1 MNSISHATALAVDRP
16 SGLVR
21 ASLLQKLGGYV
32 NTQLIYLFAKLGVA
46 DLLTTGAASSRS
58 LASRLDLPHDP
69 LHRLARGWISAG
81 LLMETPTG
89 DFMATP
95 LAALLESDRPDSLRE
110 YAILTGEEWYPA
122 WNGLLQAVE
131 ANDTPFDV
139 VFGSDYYTYLSQK
152 EEAGARFNRFMEVR
166 TLQTV
171 QALLATYDFS
181 AARVIVDIGGG
192 NGTLLQAV
200 LSAHP
205 HLHAI
210 LFEQPAVIREA
221 EQRAAIQPF
230 GERWQFVE
238 GDFFTDAP
246 PPGDLYILSQV
257 LHNWG
262 DEECGQILRSC
273 RKSLQPQG
281 ALLILEQ
288 VIPAQIQANQSAVEA
303 DLMMLMLLKGR
314 ERTAAEYTGLLHSAE
329 FAVTALYPLKRLGF
343 TLLEAKIQ
351 TEKDTSYGHS

>member
-1 MNSISHATALAVDRP
+1 MKSISHATAVAVERP

-81 LLMETPTG
+81 LLTETPTG

-110 YAILTGEEWYPA
+110 YALLTGEEWYPA
-122 WNGLLQAVE
+122 WNGLSQVVE
-131 ANDTPFDV
+131 VNGTPFDI
-139 VFGSDYYTYLSQK
+139 VFGSDHYTYFSQK
-152 EEAGARFNRFMEVR
+152 TEAGARFSRFMEAR

-192 NGTLLQAV
+192 NGTLLQTV
-200 LSAHP
+200 LSAQP
-205 HLHAI
+205 HLHGM
-210 LFEQPAVIREA
+210 LFDQPAVVSAA
-221 EQRAAIQPF
+221 EQRPSLQQLGP
-230 GERWQFVE
+230 RCQFVG

-257 LHNWG
+257 LHNWS
-262 DEECGQILRSC
+262 DEECRQILRNC
-273 RKSLQPQG
+273 RKSIPPQG
-281 ALLILEQ
+281 TLLMLEQ
-288 VIPAQIQANQSAVEA
+288 VIPAQIQANQPAVEA
-303 DLMMLMLLKGR
+303 DLMMLVLFKGR
-314 ERTAAEYTGLLHSAE
+314 ERTAAEYKRLLHSAE
-329 FAVTALYPLKRLGF
+329 FDLTTIYPLKRLGF
-343 TLLEAKIQ
+343 SLIEAKIQ
-351 TEKDTSYGHS
+351 TEKATFDGHS